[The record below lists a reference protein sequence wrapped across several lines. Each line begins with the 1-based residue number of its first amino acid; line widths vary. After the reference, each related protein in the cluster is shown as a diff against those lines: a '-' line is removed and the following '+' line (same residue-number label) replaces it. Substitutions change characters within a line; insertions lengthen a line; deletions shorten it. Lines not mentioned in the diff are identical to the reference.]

1 MHLIK
6 KYHNPRHV
14 LNLLSEDK
22 EHWSLGCFT
31 YIRKKLEASSQH
43 SSVLLLII
51 YLQGSA
57 AHSGPAMSHL
67 FPFIVGSQNTKQQFV
82 SLYSDIREHLC
93 GISKAANTSKLTKA
107 FITYIKSMCVF
118 NIV

>member
-14 LNLLSEDK
+14 LSLLSEDK
-22 EHWSLGCFT
+22 EHWSLNCFK
-31 YIRKKLEASSQH
+31 YIRKKLEASSQQ
-43 SSVLLLII
+43 SSVALLII

-57 AHSGPAMSHL
+57 AHSGPLMSHL

-82 SLYSDIREHLC
+82 SLYSDICEHLC
-93 GISKAANTSKLTKA
+93 GISKAANTSNLSKEFVA
-107 FITYIKSMCVF
+107 YVKSMYVL
-118 NIV
+118 I